1 MEQAAALACFEDIGA
16 QGTLTDEGVADHRP
30 CAVAGSWQLQ
40 AASGG
45 VDGVCLPVPA
55 AKEVEGLREGA
66 FPCVDDEIDGA
77 TPAGAAQVVEE
88 LRAVDAD
95 DRAIALEARPVGG
108 VPAVAEGD
116 AALDRLAGWHARVQQ
131 VLRDGDTATAGAL
144 IQEGRTLPL
153 DAAAPFLGDTSGAR
167 TVVEE
172 AVRRLDAALLND
184 ACVTFVRLTRSV
196 DREAKARGVL
206 PLDAA
211 DYPRLVEVLTT
222 LALREGVPEATRS
235 LVARWWQAD
244 RRWKDE
250 RGQVALLMA
259 EARRLETERTQAM
272 DSEGHLSPLSDSWR
286 RDAEVFTADAR
297 ALDGR
302 ERDIHIRALGS
313 DPGTLDALID
323 AIPGWLEA
331 DDAVR
336 EEAGRDNHLRQLIDA
351 ARQVL
356 EQPVSRTIPWNGTEP
371 LLKGDRL
378 GWVDERRHDM
388 IVDDAAGPSVSGRIA
403 SLVLIPVDVARTGN
417 PGFILPSN
425 VTALVR
431 NPSCAR
437 VAWPDES
444 LRAREI
450 ERQFPAT
457 DATFSLPCA
466 GPVVVGDRI
475 RWTLVHPGDGLRS
488 RLDGDTPQ
496 IEAVVEGF
504 SPHAVFGADK
514 LVELRVIRSWGRG
527 RPPAPGESIGQRMS
541 DLFRRGCV
549 REPWEDESLRAA
561 RVAEFE
567 KEARRWGRSRGL
579 SM

>member
-1 MEQAAALACFEDIGA
+1 MRAAVDRLDNLRARRPRHDGNADAAMAAASDRKAWLREAGDVARTLEAVTGS
-16 QGTLTDEGVADHRP
+16 LTD
-30 CAVAGSWQLQ
+30 
-40 AASGG
+40 
-45 VDGVCLPVPA
+45 
-55 AKEVEGLREGA
+55 RERDAHLHACGT
-66 FPCVDDEIDGA
+66 
-77 TPAGAAQVVEE
+77 TPARVQRFIDTIPAWQ
-88 LRAVDAD
+88 
-95 DRAIALEARPVGG
+95 EA
-108 VPAVAEGD
+108 D
-116 AALDRLAGWHARVQQ
+116 AALDRLVGWHARVHQA
-131 VLRDGDTATAGAL
+131 LWDDDTATTSAL
-144 IQEGRTLPL
+144 IEEGQILP
-153 DAAAPFLGDTSGAR
+153 
-167 TVVEE
+167 
-172 AVRRLDAALLND
+172 LDAALLND
-184 ACVTFVRLTRSV
+184 ACATFVRLTRSV

-211 DYPRLVEVLTT
+211 DYPRLVEVLTS

-235 LVARWWQAD
+235 LVARWREAD
-244 RRWKDE
+244 RRWKGE

-259 EARRLETERTQAM
+259 EARRLETERAPTGP
-272 DSEGHLSPLSDSWR
+272 EERPRPLSDFWR
-286 RDAEVFTADAR
+286 RDAEALMSDAR
-297 ALDGR
+297 SLDGR
-302 ERDIHIRALGS
+302 ERDTHIQTLGG
-313 DPGTLDALID
+313 DADAFDALLD

-336 EEAGRDNHLRQLIDA
+336 EEAGRDAHLRHVSDA
-351 ARQVL
+351 TKEVL

-378 GWVDERRHDM
+378 TWFDGQHHDA
-388 IVDDAAGPSVSGRIA
+388 IVDGVGSIGDSGMIG
-403 SLVLIPVDVARTGN
+403 SLVLCPVDIARMGN

-425 VTALVR
+425 VTALTR

-457 DATFSLPCA
+457 DATFSFACT
-466 GPVVVGDRI
+466 GPVVAGDRI
-475 RWTLVHPGDGLRS
+475 RWTLVHPGDTLRS

-514 LVELRVIRSWGRG
+514 LVELGVIRFWGRG
-527 RPPAPGESIGQRMS
+527 RPPAPGERIDQRMS
-541 DLFRRGCV
+541 ELFRRGCV
-549 REPWEDESLRAA
+549 REPWEDENLRAA